1 MNSHTLVLVLGI
13 QHEVYAEERWQS
25 EWDSNKTIIL
35 AAIGP
40 EFQLGSLYDRRTDRL
55 LSGFTLCKEDSFK
68 KEGFIRERERDVS
81 SKKWLTDSKNTF
93 SSKVSNLG
101 IEGGLE
107 LSLLGGLIDTT
118 GHADIWKTQRR
129 CVMWQKSVLLT
140 RKKLFIANF
149 LQMLFIA
156 LTIET
161 Y

>member
-1 MNSHTLVLVLGI
+1 MKSHTLVLVLGI
-13 QHEVYAEERWQS
+13 QHEAYAEERWQS

-68 KEGFIRERERDVS
+68 KEGFIRERDVS
-81 SKKWLTDSKNTF
+81 SKKLLTDSKKTF
-93 SSKVSNLG
+93 SSKVSNLD

-107 LSLLGGLIDTT
+107 LSLLGGLIDTIVIT
-118 GHADIWKTQRR
+118 
-129 CVMWQKSVLLT
+129 
-140 RKKLFIANF
+140 
-149 LQMLFIA
+149 

>member
-1 MNSHTLVLVLGI
+1 M
-13 QHEVYAEERWQS
+13 
-25 EWDSNKTIIL
+25 

-68 KEGFIRERERDVS
+68 KEGFIRERDVS
-81 SKKWLTDSKNTF
+81 SKKLLTDSKKTF
-93 SSKVSNLG
+93 SSKVSNLD

-107 LSLLGGLIDTT
+107 LSLLGGLIDTIVIT
-118 GHADIWKTQRR
+118 
-129 CVMWQKSVLLT
+129 
-140 RKKLFIANF
+140 
-149 LQMLFIA
+149 

>member
-1 MNSHTLVLVLGI
+1 M
-13 QHEVYAEERWQS
+13 
-25 EWDSNKTIIL
+25 

-81 SKKWLTDSKNTF
+81 SKKLLTDSKKTF
-93 SSKVSNLG
+93 SSKVSNLD

-107 LSLLGGLIDTT
+107 LSLLGGLIDTIVIT
-118 GHADIWKTQRR
+118 
-129 CVMWQKSVLLT
+129 
-140 RKKLFIANF
+140 
-149 LQMLFIA
+149 